1 MTLADLLE
9 KLRTGSVKE
18 LLSEVYLQEQDVC
31 VGYLVKNGL
40 AKELARDIFTD
51 AIIAM
56 NENAR
61 TGKIEPSATKVST
74 YLVGVCQNMML
85 SLHQKKEKERI
96 ALLFGI
102 QLDTDTDDNLER
114 TIRLLRECLAIQK
127 DATKQLIDHWLDG
140 VSHEEI
146 ARRMGYANANTSKAR
161 FWQVTQRLGKCIQE
175 RRKLSDN

>member
-1 MTLADLLE
+1 MTLAEYLE
-9 KLRTGSVKE
+9 KLRTSGAKAM
-18 LLSEVYLQEQDVC
+18 LSEVYLQEQDVC

-56 NENAR
+56 KENAEA
-61 TGKIEPSATKVST
+61 GKIEPSATKVST
-74 YLVGVCQNMML
+74 YLVQICQNMML
-85 SLHQKKEKERI
+85 TSHQKKEKERI

-102 QLDTDTDDNLER
+102 QLDTDTDENLET

-140 VSHEEI
+140 VSHQEI
-146 ARRMGYANANTSKAR
+146 AQRMGYANANTSKAR
-161 FWQVTQRLGKCIQE
+161 FWQVLQSLRKCIE
-175 RRKLSDN
+175 VRRNQSDN